1 MEVLKAS
8 LEYLGYKVSDNDF
21 VFSKGY
27 EPIRQ
32 LISGIQML
40 NLEVLKPLPL
50 YEVKLLA
57 IKFLN
62 KYFALHNVKTPDIH
76 FYESIQKKVPSD
88 EEEALSTYRKY
99 ASLLKDV
106 NPLDLNIE
114 LVDGHSM
121 VGEVEKSL
129 FVIEKKFVPSD
140 IGIIVPFSKIKLG
153 KQLSILSASTYIHE
167 IAHTQQESHPGYAES
182 YLNKEV
188 ISIFLEKVSVLESDL
203 TGEILK
209 ASERMRFLDLLRI
222 INILS
227 LDGKVI
233 KLDPKEKLEHLMY
246 LRSTLLAQKLFDL
259 YISERKQKN
268 KDKYLCDVQDVFDG
282 KITIEELLKR
292 RNVTIN
298 QAKDISLIK
307 RHM

>member
-1 MEVLKAS
+1 MNMEVLKAS

-32 LISGIQML
+32 LISGIQMP

-62 KYFALHNVKTPDIH
+62 KYFALHNVKTPDIY

-114 LVDGHSM
+114 LV
-121 VGEVEKSL
+121 EYAL
-129 FVIEKKFVPSD
+129 FHEYTLMPTIL
-140 IGIIVPFSKIKLG
+140 IIVYL
-153 KQLSILSASTYIHE
+153 IL
-167 IAHTQQESHPGYAES
+167 
-182 YLNKEV
+182 
-188 ISIFLEKVSVLESDL
+188 F
-203 TGEILK
+203 
-209 ASERMRFLDLLRI
+209 
-222 INILS
+222 
-227 LDGKVI
+227 
-233 KLDPKEKLEHLMY
+233 
-246 LRSTLLAQKLFDL
+246 
-259 YISERKQKN
+259 
-268 KDKYLCDVQDVFDG
+268 
-282 KITIEELLKR
+282 
-292 RNVTIN
+292 
-298 QAKDISLIK
+298 
-307 RHM
+307 